1 MAYLLDFPHP
11 RRQSSEPKSNLHG
24 TAGAPSFMGFVDHPE
39 SFTAEGPEV
48 FYAQPGLVCAGAET
62 VAWLI
67 DRARSLP
74 SGKARL
80 CLHAS
85 PQSPV
90 HDMIIVHGR
99 DTYVRPHRHKLH
111 GETLTVLQGEATAVI
126 FEEDGGIAGLIR
138 MQPIDAGG
146 VAFYRMPAG
155 LYHALVIESEWL
167 VFHETCQG
175 PFDRANS
182 EFAAWSP
189 PPTDT
194 AAAQHYLKT
203 LRAEVAAQRR
213 ESPR

>member
-1 MAYLLDFPHP
+1 MDL
-11 RRQSSEPKSNLHG
+11 
-24 TAGAPSFMGFVDHPE
+24 VDHPE

-48 FYAQPGLVCAGAET
+48 FYARPGLVCAGAET

-67 DRARSLP
+67 DRARNRP
-74 SGKARL
+74 THKARL

-111 GETLTVLQGEATAVI
+111 GETLTVLQGEATAVLFDENGRI
-126 FEEDGGIAGLIR
+126 NDLIR

-146 VAFYRMPAG
+146 VALYRMPAD
-155 LYHALVIESEWL
+155 LYHSLVIESEWL

-175 PFDRANS
+175 PFDRANA
-182 EFAAWSP
+182 EFAPWSP
-189 PPTDT
+189 APGD
-194 AAAQHYLKT
+194 ALEAQQFLGT
-203 LRAEVAAQRR
+203 LRAGICAQRKEASR
-213 ESPR
+213 